1 MRMRRRAPVGES
13 GSSYSIIEILNCL
26 FAQISQRLSQ
36 SPIDRPDRQT
46 QQLADPRQRPALL
59 ETQLDHAG
67 DFRIAFCNLLA
78 QPFLLLGVGRIVA
91 LRRLP
96 SRDRDQLAL
105 PAAFFG
111 PEAIP

>member
-13 GSSYSIIEILNCL
+13 GSSYSIIEILNCP
-26 FAQISQRLSQ
+26 FAQISQRLSE

-59 ETQLDHAG
+59 ETQLDDAG

-78 QPFLLLGVGRIVA
+78 QPFLLLDVGCLVV
-91 LRRLP
+91 LRRFA
-96 SRDRDQLAL
+96 SGDCDQLAL
-105 PAAFFG
+105 PAPSFG
-111 PEAIP
+111 SQAIP